1 MQQYYNAN
9 ISILIYDSNFFFL
22 YKKLKNIYL
31 NISKITTINYLNHII
46 EY

>member
-9 ISILIYDSNFFFL
+9 ISILIYDSNFFL